1 MPSFVD
7 ISYDTLVTRASR
19 IEEFFGNLSN
29 KLIALGVP
37 ATYYQDIY
45 YDGDGNV
52 RRVSDN
58 EKIQTLSMF
67 EREKYYDQGL
77 GLMKIAMNKYLYP
90 G

>member
-19 IEEFFGNLSN
+19 VEGFFGNLSN
-29 KLIALGVP
+29 KLLELGVP
-37 ATYYQDIY
+37 PTYYQDIY
-45 YDGDGNV
+45 YDGDGNT

-77 GLMKIAMNKYLYP
+77 GLMKIAMNKQLYP
-90 G
+90 A